1 MYKLLSFLAISLS
14 MLVGPG
20 HGAAQAQVSPPEIAA
35 KAWIL
40 VDMTT
45 GQVLAEHNADERYE
59 PASLTKVMTAYV
71 VFRALADKRI
81 SLDQRPPVSD
91 RAYKAIGSRMFVEPN
106 NPARVEDLLRG
117 MIVQSGNDASIILA
131 EAVAGTEEAFAD
143 IMNQHAQRLGMT
155 NTQFR
160 NSTGLPSPEHYSTAR
175 DLATSA
181 MSLIRDFPEYY
192 PLYSEKSFT
201 YNNIKQGNRNRL
213 LYVDPT
219 VDGMKTGYTEAA
231 GYCLITS
238 ALRPQPGTELKR
250 RLVSVVLGTAS
261 MAARAI
267 ESQKLLNW
275 GYQNFDA
282 VEVYAANQVAGS
294 YTVWKGEADVV
305 TGGFENPVR
314 VTVPKGQAQK
324 IQAEIEHIQ
333 PLVAPIAKGQR
344 IGTLRVRFDGQLLA
358 ERPLLAKED
367 VGPAGIVGRLWDSLK
382 MLILRQ

>member
-1 MYKLLSFLAISLS
+1 MYKLLSFIAISLS
-14 MLVGPG
+14 LALGFG
-20 HGAAQAQVSPPEIAA
+20 GGAAQAQVSPPEIAG

-71 VFRALADKRI
+71 VFRALTDNRI
-81 SLDQRPPVSD
+81 SPDQRPPVSD

-106 NPARVEDLLRG
+106 DPARVEDLLRG

-131 EAVAGTEEAFAD
+131 EAVAGTEEAFAE
-143 IMNQHAQRLGMT
+143 IMNQHAQRLGMS

-160 NSTGLPSPEHYSTAR
+160 NSTGLPAPEHYSTAR
-175 DLATSA
+175 DLAISA
-181 MSLIRDFPEYY
+181 MSLIRDFPQYY

-219 VDGMKTGYTEAA
+219 VDGMKTGHTEAA

-238 ALRPQPGTELKR
+238 ALRPQPGSELKR
-250 RLVSVVLGTAS
+250 RLLSVVLGTAS

-282 VEVYAANQVAGS
+282 VEVYAANQAAGS

-305 TGGFENPVR
+305 TGGFEDAVR

-324 IQAEIEHIQ
+324 IQAEIEHIE
-333 PLVAPIAKGQR
+333 PLVAPIAEGQR
-344 IGTLRVRFDGQLLA
+344 IGTLRVRFDGELLA

-367 VGPAGIVGRLWDSLK
+367 VAPAGIVGRLWDSLK